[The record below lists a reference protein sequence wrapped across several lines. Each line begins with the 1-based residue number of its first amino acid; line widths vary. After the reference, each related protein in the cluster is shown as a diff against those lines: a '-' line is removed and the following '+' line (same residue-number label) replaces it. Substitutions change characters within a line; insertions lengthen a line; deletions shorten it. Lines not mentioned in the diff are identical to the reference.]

1 MVHEWAL
8 AESIVNYLSL
18 ELPGKKAEKV
28 VIGLGRLQSIEQDIL
43 DFALRELL
51 VQADIHVEEIT
62 YVIIE
67 PKLRCRACGYE
78 WKLLPEELNEEIAEM
93 IHFVPEAIHSFL
105 TCPRCGSRD
114 FEIEE
119 GRGITIVEVIK

>member
-18 ELPGKKAEKV
+18 ELPRKKAEKV

-78 WKLLPEELNEEIAEM
+78 WKILPEELNEEIAEM